1 MKNIDANNVG
11 YKQLNKIIR
20 YEDDSHVTLSNVMG
34 QRFIGCALENK
45 NIDITGIPG
54 NALGACLNGGSV
66 ITVHNNCQDATGDTM
81 NNGKIIVHGNC
92 GDTAGYAMRGGKIL
106 IKESGGYRMGLHMK
120 AYEDRQPLM
129 IIGDKV
135 GSFCGEYLAGGTIIV
150 LGYKQDGKCP
160 VGNFC
165 GAGMYGGR
173 IFLRSDVLP
182 KDLSPHVEAKKA
194 TKEELNSIKSEVEDF
209 CSLFEIDN
217 IDMDKDNFYI
227 ICPNTKVAYKKKYIA
242 V

>member
-1 MKNIDANNVG
+1 MKYIDAKDLH
-11 YKQLNKIIR
+11 YKELNKLIR
-20 YEDDSHVTLSNVMG
+20 YEEDTHVTLTNVMG
-34 QRFIGCALENK
+34 QRFIGCALEGK

-54 NALGACLNGGSV
+54 NALGACLNGGSI

-81 NNGKIIVHGNC
+81 DDGEIIVHGNS

-120 AYEDRQPLM
+120 AYNERQPLM
-129 IIGDKV
+129 IVGNRV

-150 LGYKQDGKCP
+150 LGYRENGNCP

-165 GAGMYGGR
+165 GTGMYGGR
-173 IFLRSDVLP
+173 IFLRSNELP
-182 KDLSPHVEAKKA
+182 KDLSPYIDASVA
-194 TKEELNSIKSEVEDF
+194 TIEELESIREEVTSF
-209 CSLFEIDN
+209 CSLFDITN
-217 IDMDKDNFYI
+217 IDLDKDNFYI
-227 ICPNTKVAYKKKYIA
+227 LSQSKVNEYKKKYTT